1 MVAWPVRAPLH
12 AFSWRFWLKL
22 DADLVLLNGR
32 IITMDHRLPISQG
45 LAVAGGRILLVGD
58 NAGVPAR
65 MGPGTEIIDLG
76 WRAVLPGFIEAHCH
90 PPPLWTE
97 PALDRLPAR
106 LGPRL
111 EPVPGRGA
119 S

>member
-1 MVAWPVRAPLH
+1 MRAPLH

-90 PPPLWTE
+90 PPPLWT
-97 PALDRLPAR
+97 
-106 LGPRL
+106 
-111 EPVPGRGA
+111 
-119 S
+119 